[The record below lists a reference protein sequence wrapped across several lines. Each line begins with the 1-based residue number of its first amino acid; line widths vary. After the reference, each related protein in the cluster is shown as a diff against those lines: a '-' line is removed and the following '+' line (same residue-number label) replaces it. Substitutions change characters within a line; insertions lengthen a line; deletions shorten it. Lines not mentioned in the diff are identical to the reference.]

1 MVEWRLNALPAAALA
16 GSFRIQTDGA
26 KYDAS
31 MKPHLLLPL
40 SVLLGVMGSA
50 MAAAPPSAP
59 VGALTAEGVRV
70 EGVVRAIADNEFLL
84 ADEQAEVRV
93 ELKHLRQLQPPL
105 AAGERLT
112 VLGDFRRNRLEAR
125 QVIRSDGTST
135 AAAALRPPSPGSG
148 GKAKSRPVRLD
159 ERAPDIPAGLPPA
172 SLPALLAA
180 AGYSYLGPVAL
191 HRNHYEVLAENP
203 WRERVEVHVDFNG
216 QIYRERIAP
225 P

>member
-1 MVEWRLNALPAAALA
+1 MKVRQSLLGASVVALLGLPALGVADPTLRELVEVPRAEGAISQRAYDALNRTLQSEARPAPPAAQSSIPDINTRGRFEVTSA
-16 GSFRIQTDGA
+16 DGGSSFRLGGRIHFDGNWFSDTNPA
-26 KYDAS
+26 
-31 MKPHLLLPL
+31 
-40 SVLLGVMGSA
+40 GG
-50 MAAAPPSAP
+50 
-59 VGALTAEGVRV
+59 
-70 EGVVRAIADNEFLL
+70 
-84 ADEQAEVRV
+84 
-93 ELKHLRQLQPPL
+93 
-105 AAGERLT
+105 AAGHP
-112 VLGDFRRNRLEAR
+112 
-125 QVIRSDGTST
+125 QCGTST
-135 AAAALRPPSPGSG
+135 PAAALRPSSPGSG

-203 WRERVEVHVDFNG
+203 WHERVEVHVDFNG